1 MEDILNYVLSHQ
13 DIAKHTGI
21 TTPQTIRAFT
31 FISIMENKESYQNIL
46 LDNQETPIK
55 ITLSSTSEI
64 KVTNKN
70 SNSIDNNKNGPPNDS
85 HLKKIEE
92 YISQQYDQAA
102 LTHLKN
108 QIINEILKED
118 CKNKLKHKAACTYD
132 VISELRSQIETLGK
146 EFYFLRGEIK
156 EKSTL
161 IKSLFT
167 PYTLHAEHTKQQI
180 NEEQRNTSK
189 ASSTKKAKEN
199 FSISKE
205 TSQADKSVTSKKT
218 PVTDNIDFRVDNLVP
233 TNDILD
239 TEHHVLL
246 SFLMVIKKYQQKNKI
261 L

>member
-1 MEDILNYVLSHQ
+1 M
-13 DIAKHTGI
+13 
-21 TTPQTIRAFT
+21 
-31 FISIMENKESYQNIL
+31 
-46 LDNQETPIK
+46 
-55 ITLSSTSEI
+55 
-64 KVTNKN
+64 
-70 SNSIDNNKNGPPNDS
+70 
-85 HLKKIEE
+85 
-92 YISQQYDQAA
+92 
-102 LTHLKN
+102 
-108 QIINEILKED
+108 
-118 CKNKLKHKAACTYD
+118 
-132 VISELRSQIETLGK
+132 
-146 EFYFLRGEIK
+146 
-156 EKSTL
+156 
-161 IKSLFT
+161 IKSFFT

-218 PVTDNIDFRVDNLVP
+218 PVTDNIDFRVDNLAP